1 MTAETFR
8 EGKIQEL
15 LQRLAIT
22 RSYEAYDPL
31 KTALLMVM
39 EDENRLRR
47 ITGLYVQVAAQYGTT
62 PEALQRNFR
71 TLTEVC
77 WREERKALCRMARR
91 ELSDRPHP
99 GELIELLSTCLIRWE
114 QEQAL

>member
-1 MTAETFR
+1 MTAETLR
-8 EGKIQEL
+8 EDRIQEL

-22 RSYEAYDPL
+22 RSYAAYEPL
-31 KTALLMVM
+31 KTTLLMVM

-47 ITGLYVQVAAQYGTT
+47 ITGLYVQVAALYGTT

-77 WREERKALCRMARR
+77 WREERKSLCRMARR
-91 ELSDRPHP
+91 ELSGRPHP

-114 QEQAL
+114 QERAL